1 MQACFFRL
9 SMKIALA
16 QLNFH
21 IGNIGANLNKI
32 RSTAIRA
39 QNESADIVVFSE
51 LAVCGYP
58 PLDLL
63 QFKAFIG
70 STENGIN
77 ELAAIA
83 ERIAIVIG
91 APIINTTTNGNGL
104 LNAALVLQKGKI
116 LMAAPK
122 SLLPNYDVFDERR
135 YFEPVQNNHCIVIA
149 GKKILLTVCED
160 LWYDSEKKNYPSN
173 PLEHWSAEN
182 PDLILNIAAS
192 PFSFEHPE
200 TRKKVLSE
208 TAKRIKA
215 PVFYVN
221 AVGAQTDLIFD
232 GGSMVLN
239 REGNVVSELDYFK
252 EDFQCFDLDWVKTAK
267 YVPLETDL
275 TFGRSPEVHIARIH
289 KALVLGIS
297 DYFAKMGF
305 KKAVLGLSGGID
317 SAVVCALA
325 AEALGS
331 ENVLGVLLPSPFSS
345 DHSIND
351 ALDAARNLNIAHQTI
366 HIEEAMRAFDT
377 LLQPIWPDAPSDV
390 TEENI
395 QARIRGLILMAISNK
410 KGHLLLN
417 TTNKSEA
424 AVGYGTLYGD
434 MCGAIAVLGDLYKTQ
449 VYDLAHYLNRD
460 GVKIP
465 QNIITKAPS
474 AELRPNQKDSDSLP
488 DYELLDRI
496 LKLRIEH
503 HYSKD
508 ELLAEGFPESIV
520 HRVLKLI
527 NQSEYKRQQMPP
539 VLRVS
544 TKAFGSGRRFPIVS
558 QITF

>member
-1 MQACFFRL
+1 
-9 SMKIALA
+9 MKIALA

-21 IGNIGANLNKI
+21 IGNIRANLNKI
-32 RSTAIRA
+32 QSAITRA
-39 QNESADIVVFSE
+39 QIEGADLIVFSE
-51 LAVCGYP
+51 LAICGYP

-63 QFKAFIG
+63 QFNAFIR
-70 STENGIN
+70 STENSIQ
-77 ELAAIA
+77 ELAAQTENIA
-83 ERIAIVIG
+83 VVIG
-91 APIINTTTNGNGL
+91 APIINPTHRGNAL
-104 LNAALVLQKGKI
+104 INAALVLHKGKI
-116 LMAAPK
+116 LIASPK
-122 SLLPNYDVFDERR
+122 SLLPNYDVFDEQR
-135 YFEPVQNNHCIVIA
+135 YFEAVYQNNCISI
-149 GKKILLTVCED
+149 GSKKILLSVCED
-160 LWYDSEKKNYPSN
+160 LWYDTEKNNYPSN
-173 PLEHWSAEN
+173 PFERWSSEN

-200 TRKKVLSE
+200 TRKKILSN
-208 TAKRIKA
+208 AAMRLKA
-215 PVFYVN
+215 PLFYIN
-221 AVGAQTDLIFD
+221 AVGSQTDLVFD

-239 REGNVVSELDYFK
+239 REGNVVNELDYFR

-267 YVPLETDL
+267 CVSLETDL
-275 TFGRSPEVHIARIH
+275 LFGSSTDVHIARIH
-289 KALVLGIS
+289 KALVLGIA
-297 DYFAKMGF
+297 DYFTKMGF

-345 DHSIND
+345 DHSISD
-351 ALDAARNLNIAHQTI
+351 ALAVARNLNISHQTI
-366 HIEEAMRAFDT
+366 YIEDAMGAFES
-377 LLQPIWPDAPSDV
+377 LLQPLWPDAPNDV

-410 KGHLLLN
+410 QGHLLLN

-449 VYDLAHYLNRD
+449 VYDLAHYLNRE
-460 GVKIP
+460 GIKIP
-465 QNIITKAPS
+465 SNIITKAPS

-488 DYELLDRI
+488 DYEVLDRI

-508 ELLAEGFPESIV
+508 ELLNEGLPEAV
-520 HRVLKLI
+520 VLRVLKLLH
-527 NQSEYKRQQMPP
+527 QSEYKRHQMPP
-539 VLRVS
+539 VLRIS
-544 TKAFGSGRRFPIVS
+544 SKAFGSGRRFPIVA
-558 QITF
+558 QNDF

>member
-1 MQACFFRL
+1 
-9 SMKIALA
+9 MKIALA

-21 IGNIGANLNKI
+21 VGNIRANLRKI
-32 RSTAIRA
+32 QSSVTRA
-39 QNESADIVVFSE
+39 QNEGADLIVFSE
-51 LAVCGYP
+51 LAICGYP

-63 QFKAFIG
+63 QFNAFIR
-70 STENGIN
+70 STNNGIE
-77 ELAAIA
+77 ELSALSGQ
-83 ERIAIVIG
+83 IAIVIG
-91 APIINTTTNGNGL
+91 APLINPTHSGNSL
-104 LNAALVLQKGKI
+104 LNAALVLHKGKI
-116 LMAAPK
+116 VIASPK

-135 YFEPVQNNHCIVIA
+135 YFEPIQQNNCITLNE
-149 GKKILLTVCED
+149 KKILLSVCED
-160 LWYDSEKKNYPSN
+160 LWYDNEKKNYPAN
-173 PLEHWSAEN
+173 PFERWANEK
-182 PDLILNIAAS
+182 PDFILNIAAS

-200 TRKKVLSE
+200 TRKKILSN
-208 TAKRIKA
+208 AARLMKA
-215 PVFYVN
+215 PLFYIN
-221 AVGAQTDLIFD
+221 AVGAQTDLVFD
-232 GGSMVLN
+232 GGSIVLN

-252 EDFQCFDLDWVKTAK
+252 EAFQCFDLDWVKTAK
-267 YVPLETDL
+267 CVPLETDL
-275 TFGRSPEVHIARIH
+275 LFGSSPDVHIARIH

-345 DHSIND
+345 DHSISD
-351 ALDAARNLNIAHQTI
+351 ALDVAHKLNIAHQTI
-366 HIEEAMRAFDT
+366 HIEEAMRAFDSI
-377 LLQPIWPDAPSDV
+377 LKPLWPDAPNDV

-434 MCGAIAVLGDLYKTQ
+434 MCGAIAVLGDVYKTQ
-449 VYDLAHYLNRD
+449 VYDLAHYLNRERI
-460 GVKIP
+460 KIP
-465 QNIITKAPS
+465 SNIITKAPS
-474 AELRPNQKDSDSLP
+474 AELRLNQKDSDSLP
-488 DYELLDRI
+488 DYEILDRI

-508 ELLAEGFPESIV
+508 ELLNEGLPDPV
-520 HRVLKLI
+520 VNRVLKLLH
-527 NQSEYKRQQMPP
+527 QSEYKRQQMPP
-539 VLRVS
+539 VLRIS
-544 TKAFGSGRRFPIVS
+544 SKAFGSGRRFPIVA
-558 QITF
+558 QTDF

>member
-1 MQACFFRL
+1 
-9 SMKIALA
+9 MKIALA

-21 IGNIGANLNKI
+21 IGNIGANFEKI
-32 RSTAIRA
+32 CTAIIRA
-39 QNESADIVVFSE
+39 KAEGAQLAVFSE
-51 LAVCGYP
+51 LAICGYP
-58 PLDLL
+58 PQDLL
-63 QFKAFIG
+63 EFSGFI
-70 STENGIN
+70 S
-77 ELAAIA
+77 AAEGTLQKIA
-83 ERIAIVIG
+83 ELTDNIAVIIG
-91 APIINTTTNGNGL
+91 APIKNSKNAGNGL
-104 LNAALVLQKGKI
+104 LNSAVVMHQGKI
-116 LMAAPK
+116 LHHAPK
-122 SLLPNYDVFDERR
+122 TLLPNYDIFDERR
-135 YFEPVQNNHCIVIA
+135 YFEPIQQNNCITLD
-149 GKKILLTVCED
+149 GKKILLSVCED
-160 LWYDSEKKNYPSN
+160 LWFDGDKKNYPSN
-173 PLEHWSAEN
+173 PFEHWSNEK

-200 TRKKVLSE
+200 ARKKILSKA
-208 TAKRIKA
+208 AKLINA

-221 AVGAQTDLIFD
+221 AVGAQTDLVFD

-267 YVPLETDL
+267 SVPLETDL
-275 TFGRSPEVHIARIH
+275 VFGSSPDVHTARIH
-289 KALVLGIS
+289 KALVLGIT

-317 SAVVCALA
+317 SSVVAALA
-325 AEALGS
+325 AEALGA
-331 ENVLGVLLPSPFSS
+331 ENVLGILLPSPFSS
-345 DHSIND
+345 DHSISD
-351 ALDAARNLNIAHQTI
+351 ALDVSRNLNISHQTI
-366 HIEEAMRAFDT
+366 YIEEAMLAFDSI
-377 LLQPIWPDAPSDV
+377 LKPLWPDAPNDV

-449 VYDLAHYLNRD
+449 VYNLAHYLNRD
-460 GVKIP
+460 GIKIP
-465 QNIITKAPS
+465 TNIITKAPS

-503 HYSKD
+503 HYSKN
-508 ELLAEGFPESIV
+508 ELITEGLPESV
-520 HRVLKLI
+520 VLRVLKLL
-527 NQSEYKRQQMPP
+527 NQSEYKRHQMPP

-544 TKAFGSGRRFPIVS
+544 SKAFGSGRRFPIVA
-558 QITF
+558 QNDF